1 MLYSPK
7 AKQLTSGV
15 TRGEFC
21 NRFACARTKTVGLPP
36 NYTLLTLRTCGRCPC
51 PARAGSCSGM
61 LTSAQSTASTATS
74 ALASTLY
81 CTCASSARANL
92 KWTPHISRRAR
103 QTHPL
108 RAPLPLSRPPGDA
121 DCLPLLGALP
131 LQRLPGGRPGASAR
145 CPPARAAAAAAAAT
159 LGALRA
165 TAPDTSL
172 LMLMLTLLL
181 LLGPVAAAAG
191 GPSADRAVAAVPP
204 ASSRTRCSPPLRA

>member
-74 ALASTLY
+74 ALASTLH
-81 CTCASSARANL
+81 CTCASSPRANL

-121 DCLPLLGALP
+121 DCPPLLGALP
-131 LQRLPGGRPGASAR
+131 LQRLPVGAPAR
-145 CPPARAAAAAAAAT
+145 PPAARPPVP
-159 LGALRA
+159 LPLR
-165 TAPDTSL
+165 
-172 LMLMLTLLL
+172 
-181 LLGPVAAAAG
+181 
-191 GPSADRAVAAVPP
+191 PP
-204 ASSRTRCSPPLRA
+204 PPWERCARLPRTRRC